1 MCVCRPG
8 YDSEKAKLITFFLI
22 NRILCKLKT
31 AAASKN
37 SNERSWALVIIDV
50 QRNLKVWI
58 IYYTIYKNIICV
70 LDVHNVPTTGLLIS
84 NKQTNKTWGL
94 REDQDEKTVSQ
105 MHIGPKAK
113 HDYASYHWLPRL
125 KKAHSV
131 SESIHQSAERVTS
144 LQQSVDGDMW
154 VAATV
159 EGTSNTIT
167 PDVTALV
174 PLISAGCQI
183 HFDHWSATAA
193 QD

>member
-1 MCVCRPG
+1 MYQPQVC
-8 YDSEKAKLITFFLI
+8 YFQT
-22 NRILCKLKT
+22 N
-31 AAASKN
+31 
-37 SNERSWALVIIDV
+37 
-50 QRNLKVWI
+50 
-58 IYYTIYKNIICV
+58 
-70 LDVHNVPTTGLLIS
+70 
-84 NKQTNKTWGL
+84 NKQPGKPLGL
-94 REDQDEKTVSQ
+94 REDQDKKTVTQ

-113 HDYASYHWLPRL
+113 HDYTSYHWLPRL

-174 PLISAGCQI
+174 PLIAAGCQI
-183 HFDHWSATAA
+183 RFDHWSATAA

>member
-1 MCVCRPG
+1 
-8 YDSEKAKLITFFLI
+8 
-22 NRILCKLKT
+22 
-31 AAASKN
+31 
-37 SNERSWALVIIDV
+37 
-50 QRNLKVWI
+50 
-58 IYYTIYKNIICV
+58 
-70 LDVHNVPTTGLLIS
+70 
-84 NKQTNKTWGL
+84 
-94 REDQDEKTVSQ
+94 

-174 PLISAGCQI
+174 PLISASAGCQI
-183 HFDHWSATAA
+183 CFDHWSATAA